1 MKTKIKVD
9 ILAKSNIASLMQYEK
24 KPVNGPSKL
33 LASMLTHFLTASGPK
48 MPLRFALSTSLI
60 YIWKKSCSYSPERNP
75 GR

>member
-33 LASMLTHFLTASGPK
+33 LASMLTHFLTASGQK
-48 MPLRFALSTSLI
+48 TALAFCLEYFTDLCLKEI
-60 YIWKKSCSYSPERNP
+60 LQLQDCNYKS
-75 GR
+75 